1 MFQSI
6 RYSSPRGWGIL
17 LDNTAA
23 MDNRTVD
30 QFVSEDFEL
39 DTDSE
44 SDTEDEHKTEKHELQ
59 IITDE

>member
-1 MFQSI
+1 M
-6 RYSSPRGWGIL
+6 
-17 LDNTAA
+17 
-23 MDNRTVD
+23 D

-44 SDTEDEHKTEKHELQ
+44 SDTEDEHKIKGHEVQ